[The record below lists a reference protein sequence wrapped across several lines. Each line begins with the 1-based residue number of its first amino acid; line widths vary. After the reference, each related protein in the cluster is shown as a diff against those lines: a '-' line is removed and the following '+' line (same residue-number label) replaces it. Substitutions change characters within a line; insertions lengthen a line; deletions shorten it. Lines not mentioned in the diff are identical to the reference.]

1 MDDDLPKPAP
11 KIVNVRSAAALVLG
25 LVLLFLAN
33 SGVIFSTAPH
43 HVVEQKTL
51 LLRVVQ
57 EVGFALIVALVIW
70 AAWEVFKQAETEE
83 QWNKHIDRVSR
94 SVFFGVLK
102 RNFPEG
108 LVDEARQLVF
118 EKDFVRMGSSH
129 LFTLRDDTYQ
139 LDDGQQAACVL
150 VEVLH
155 RFKIKN
161 VANEARDY
169 LVTVGLPNP
178 FHPGLKPKCKVLQVQ
193 IRIPGG
199 ALEDQPLGEA
209 ETKFRNALDQPDNAR
224 DHFFFDVK
232 TIKIQSGQEIEVIW
246 NYTVPKEEED
256 TEVVLFAYA
265 CEAVVISVIDMQ
277 PTKRTVRA
285 KAIHRAMLENV
296 SSRATP
302 GIYSYRLDHF
312 FLPRQGFMIWWK
324 HEAGSAL
331 TSPQVQPGPVKKD
344 N

>member
-1 MDDDLPKPAP
+1 MDDDLSKPVW
-11 KIVNVRSAAALVLG
+11 KIVNVRSAVALVLG
-25 LVLLFLAN
+25 LLLLFAAN
-33 SGVIFSTAPH
+33 SGVIFSTAPR
-43 HVVEQKTL
+43 HVDEQKTL
-51 LLRVVQ
+51 FLLMVQ

-83 QWNKHIDRVSR
+83 QWNKHIDRISR

-118 EKDFVRMGSSH
+118 EKDFVRMGSNH

-139 LDDGQQAACVL
+139 QDDGQPAACVL

-169 LVTVGLPNP
+169 LVRVGLPNP
-178 FHPGLKPKCKVLQVQ
+178 FHRGLKSKCKVRQVQ
-193 IRIPGG
+193 IRMPGG
-199 ALEDQPLGEA
+199 ELENQPLEEA
-209 ETKFRNALDQPDNAR
+209 EAKFRKELDQKDNAK
-224 DHFFFDVK
+224 DHFFFELKPIK
-232 TIKIQSGQEIEVIW
+232 THPGQEIEVIW

-256 TEVVLFAYA
+256 TEVVLFAYS
-265 CEAVVISVIDMQ
+265 CEAVVVSVIDMQ

-302 GIYSYRLDHF
+302 GIYSYRLDQF

-324 HEAGSAL
+324 HEAGPAL
-331 TSPQVQPGPVKKD
+331 TSPQVQAEPEKKD